1 MFFITQGLKLDKST
15 NISNLKRVLYFMW
28 KGCLQHLIIWRGRK
42 KKKTLATLT
51 KSVKVYV
58 DKLWLLYFIT
68 SVKDVSLGLMS
79 QSTCQPD
86 EENGIWCDSTQHNHQ
101 HSDHHYSSF
110 WSLFPFHPVWCHN
123 QHAKQ
128 MKKAQIDVTL
138 SNTNTTDHHYS
149 SFWSLFL
156 FHPVWCHNQHA
167 KQMKKAQI
175 DVTLSNTN
183 TNTSTMIII
192 TVAACFCMYVCF
204 WKCWVSLCAFFLS
217 DFLPWWRQPT
227 YLYGCLTFLLQECPL
242 LLT

>member
-138 SNTNTTDHHYS
+138 SNTNT
-149 SFWSLFL
+149 
-156 FHPVWCHNQHA
+156 
-167 KQMKKAQI
+167 
-175 DVTLSNTN
+175 
-183 TNTSTMIII
+183 NTSTMIII